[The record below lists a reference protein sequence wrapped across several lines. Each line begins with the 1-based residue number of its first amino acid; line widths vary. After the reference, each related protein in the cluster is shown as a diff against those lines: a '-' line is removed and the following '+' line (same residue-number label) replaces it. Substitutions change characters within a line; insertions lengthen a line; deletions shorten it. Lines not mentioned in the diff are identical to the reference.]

1 MRKRTLF
8 TIAAGILSFFAA
20 ASLPASAQ
28 NRLPQVIPA
37 GSARAA
43 VAHTVNPKVRSATD
57 LGAASAGQQL
67 TSMSLR
73 FNMTAAQ
80 SAALD
85 QLLANQQNPSSPQ
98 YHQWLT
104 PAQFGAQFGVSEAD
118 LATVSNWLQAQGFT
132 VTGVANGRTFIT
144 FSGTVA
150 QVNQAFGVT
159 LHNLTLNGEPHISNL
174 TDPTLPTPL
183 ASIVSGITGLSDFR
197 LKPRLHHNVV
207 PATAKFEGGGGYGNL
222 MAPGDFYTIY
232 DLNPLL
238 TASTPING
246 SGVTIA
252 VMGQVNIIPS
262 DITAFRTASGLSTSN
277 VPTTILEGTTNPP
290 SPTATTCNVTSP
302 PASCGDLDES
312 SLDLEWAG
320 AVAPGATI
328 KFVTGEYVFANS
340 MTQAIDQDLAPIL
353 TVSYGDCESG
363 FQSGSPNLNALNV
376 LFKQANAQGQT
387 VLGPAGDAG
396 AADCD
401 YNETF
406 ATQGL
411 AVDFPA
417 SSPYVTAVGGTQ
429 FDEGSGTYWSTTTGA
444 NGGSALSYIP
454 EQPWNEFFQTSGG
467 ALEGLNDGAGGG
479 GVSSVFAK
487 PSWQV
492 GNGVP
497 ADASRDVPDIAFNA
511 AANHDGYLV
520 CVLGSC
526 TNGGYSFTATSTT
539 GQTVTEYNVFG
550 GTSVATPSFAG
561 ILALLEQ
568 KVGPKLGNVNPNI
581 YGLANSTYASTVF
594 HDKTSGGTNAAPCTL
609 GTPDCNTG
617 YPNFYASGVLTCP
630 ANSCGGT
637 IDFPAFGYVA
647 GSGYVYDLATGWGS
661 VDVANMVN
669 DWLLATPEI
678 TAATAANPV
687 TVTVSTT
694 TPSVAAGAAVT
705 ITTTVASAS
714 TTTTTAPTGTVQL
727 LVDNVPEGSAV
738 TLSNGAASF
747 PAFATTNLAAGGHT
761 FAVSYSGDSNYAGG
775 KGSVSVDITSASSA
789 DFQLTPAT
797 TTVTVVTGATAA
809 GVTYTVTPLNG
820 FVGDV
825 SFSASTTSTTLNA
838 TYDFSVSPVVI
849 SSTTAGTTVLT
860 LEAFQ
865 SASGNAKKGL
875 IRRGGLT
882 TATHRQTPIGAN
894 PWTLGG
900 SGLALA
906 GLILFG
912 VPRRYRNRWSA
923 LLVALVSVGVLSAAG
938 CSGPAGAPNTNNGN
952 INTTPGT
959 YTITITAS
967 GTSAAGVALT
977 HNATLTF
984 VVTP

>member
-8 TIAAGILSFFAA
+8 TIAAGILSLLAS

-43 VAHTVNPKVRSATD
+43 VAHTVNPKVKLATD
-57 LGAASAGQQL
+57 LGAASADQQL

-80 SAALD
+80 TAALD

-104 PAQFGAQFGVSEAD
+104 PAQFGAQFGISAAD
-118 LATVSNWLQAQGFT
+118 LATVTNWLQAQGLT
-132 VTGVANGRTFIT
+132 VTGVANGRTFVT
-144 FSGTVA
+144 FSGAVG

-159 LHNLTLNGEPHISNL
+159 LHNLSLHGEQHISNL

-197 LKPRLHHNVV
+197 VQPRLHHNVV
-207 PATAKFEGGGGYGNL
+207 PASTKFEGGGEYGNL
-222 MAPGDFYTIY
+222 IAPGDFYTIY
-232 DLNPLL
+232 DVKPLL

-252 VMGQVNIIPS
+252 VLGQVNIIPS
-262 DITAFRTASGLSTSN
+262 DITAFRTASGLSTTN
-277 VPTTILEGTTNPP
+277 VPTTVVEGTNPP
-290 SPTATTCNVTSP
+290 SPTAATCDVASP
-302 PASCGDLDES
+302 PSDCGDLEES

-320 AVAPGATI
+320 AVAPSASI
-328 KFVTGEYVFANS
+328 EFVTGEDVFANS

-363 FQSGSPNLNALNV
+363 FQSGSPNLEALNV

-401 YNETF
+401 YEETF

-454 EQPWNEFFQTSGG
+454 EQPWNEFFQTSSTG
-467 ALEGLNDGAGGG
+467 ALYGLNNGAGGG

-497 ADASRDVPDIAFNA
+497 ADASRDVPDVAFNA

-568 KVGPKLGNVNPNI
+568 KVGSKLGNVNPNI

-594 HDKTSGGTNAAPCTL
+594 HEKTSGGNNAAPCTL

-617 YPNFYASGVLTCP
+617 YPNFYASGTLACP

-637 IDFPAFGYVA
+637 IDFPSFGYLA
-647 GSGYVYDLATGWGS
+647 GSGYVYDTATGWGS

-669 DWLLATPEI
+669 DWLLATPETTTT
-678 TAATAANPV
+678 TAGNPV
-687 TVTVSTT
+687 TVTASTT
-694 TPSVAAGAAVT
+694 TPSVSSGTAVT

-714 TTTTTAPTGTVQL
+714 SGITAAPTGTVQL
-727 LVDNVPEGSAV
+727 LVDSVVEGSAV

-775 KGSVSVDITSASSA
+775 KGSVSVDITSATSA

-797 TTVTVVTGATAA
+797 TTVTVASGATAA

-825 SFSASTTSTTLNA
+825 SFTASTTSTTLDA
-838 TYDFSVSPVVI
+838 TYSFSVSPVVI

-865 SASGNAKKGL
+865 SETGDAKKGL

-882 TATHRQTPIGAN
+882 TALHRQMPLGAN

-906 GLILFG
+906 GLLLVG
-912 VPRRYRNRWSA
+912 LPRRYRNRWSVLLIA
-923 LLVALVSVGVLSAAG
+923 LISVGVLSAAG
-938 CSGPAGAPNTNNGN
+938 CSGPSGAPNSNDGN

-959 YTITITAS
+959 YSITVTAT
-967 GTSAAGVALT
+967 GTNAAGATLT
-977 HNATLTF
+977 HNATVSF
-984 VVTP
+984 VVTQ